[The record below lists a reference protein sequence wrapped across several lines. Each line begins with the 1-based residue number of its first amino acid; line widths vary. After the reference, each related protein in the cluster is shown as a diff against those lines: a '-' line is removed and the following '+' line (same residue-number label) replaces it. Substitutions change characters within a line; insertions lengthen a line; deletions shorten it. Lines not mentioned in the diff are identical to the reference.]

1 METKVVLLNGPPD
14 SGKDTIAEH
23 LCSTSR
29 KFVHKEF
36 KEKLFEL
43 VKVIYSVSD
52 QRFAELYIEK
62 ETPCEEY
69 HGISPRQA
77 MIKVSEEVIKPI
89 YGHRYFGDQAARSL
103 IEGKVNI
110 FSDSGFVDE
119 AESLIDEIGKKNI
132 LLVQI
137 SGRGNFNNDSR
148 NYLPESLFTNV
159 SVVNNTS
166 TLASLFETVS
176 NDISCFLGYF
186 NE

>member
-1 METKVVLLNGPPD
+1 METKVILLNGPPG
-14 SGKDTIAEH
+14 SGKDTIARY

-43 VKVIYSVSD
+43 VKAIYSISD

-62 ETPCEEY
+62 ETPCKEY
-69 HGISPRQA
+69 YGLSPRQA

-89 YGHRYFGDQAARSL
+89 YGHRYFGDQAARGL

-119 AESLIDEIGKKNI
+119 AESIIDKIGKNNI

-137 SGRGNFNNDSR
+137 INRGNFNNDSR
-148 NYLPESLFTNV
+148 NYLPFSLF
-159 SVVNNTS
+159 NNICI
-166 TLASLFETVS
+166 VS
-176 NDISCFLGYF
+176 NNGTVDELRKSARNRIFKGIGRMV
-186 NE
+186 